1 MTTEQFIDF
10 AQAQRPTLLLT
21 AKQYLSAAEDA
32 EDTVQEVLMK
42 LWSARARI
50 DNTDDFSRYALTA
63 VRHTALNI
71 LNVQKRRQT
80 VPIDILEV
88 PTETHSPDTRLETME
103 RQKYLDR
110 IITQMPAANRTLL
123 KMRNIDQLSY
133 SQIALMLGITE
144 TAVRIR
150 ISRIRQQ
157 LVNQLKSL

>member
-21 AKQYLSAAEDA
+21 ARQYLSAAEDA

-50 DNTDDFSRYALTA
+50 DNADDFSRYALTS
-63 VRHTALNI
+63 VRNTALNI
-71 LNVQKRRQT
+71 LKEQKRRQT
-80 VPIDILEV
+80 VSIDIHEV
-88 PTETHSPDTRLETME
+88 PTETHGPDTRLDTME

-133 SQIALMLGITE
+133 SQIALMLGTTE

-157 LVNQLKSL
+157 LVNKIKNI